1 MRSQIILFLAIVLFS
16 VAFSGCGGGVPADSN
31 SVTANVVKNNTNN
44 PLETTKAAPEQS
56 VNDAPTLAPIFK
68 AYCTAIRNKDEAA
81 IRKIYSQDTLKFF
94 ESQMKAEKV
103 TKLLKYLEND
113 KVEKIC
119 EARNEQITGDKGVA
133 EIRADWV
140 PNGIKIVFMKENGEW
155 KMTNKS
161 PDLDNMKTSANSNS
175 TK

>member
-1 MRSQIILFLAIVLFS
+1 MRSKIVLSLAVGLFCIS
-16 VAFSGCGGGVPADSN
+16 LFGCGGAANSN
-31 SVTANVVKNNTNN
+31 NAAANVVKTNTNN
-44 PLETTKAAPEQS
+44 PLETTKAPAEQTI
-56 VNDAPTLAPIFK
+56 NDAPTLGPVFK
-68 AYCTAIRNKDEAA
+68 VYCTALRNKDEAA
-81 IRKIYSQDTLKFF
+81 IRKIYSQDTIKFF

-113 KVEKIC
+113 KVDKIC

-140 PNGIKIVFMKENGEW
+140 PNGIKIVFVKENGEW

-161 PDLDNMKTSANSNS
+161 PDLDNMKSSANSNS